1 MNNIVKPAYKGRW
14 GVINTHPHKEEFAIE
29 NLQQQEF
36 VAYCP
41 MLRKRIRH
49 ARRTHDVLRP
59 LFPSYIFVQFNTSMQ
74 NWRSI
79 LSTRGVRTLITAGE
93 RLSFLPDHFIDSLK
107 TREVSGVI
115 VRPEE
120 PYRMGQQVQMSG
132 GPFDGLIATIV
143 DMNEKD
149 RLVVLMDLLKQ
160 TVKVKV
166 DVNNVTA
173 MPSAGYAS

>member
-1 MNNIVKPAYKGRW
+1 MNNIARPVNEGSW
-14 GVINTHPHKEEFAIE
+14 GVINTHPHKEDFAIE

-36 VAYCP
+36 VVYCP
-41 MLRKRIRH
+41 MMRKRIRH

-59 LFPSYIFVQFNTSMQ
+59 LFPSYIFVQLDPSIQ

-79 LSTRGVRTLITAGE
+79 LSTRCVRTLITAGE

-107 TREVSGVI
+107 SREVDGAI

-120 PYRMGQQVQMSG
+120 PYRIGQQVQMSG
-132 GPFDGLIATIV
+132 GPFDGFIATIV

-166 DVNNVTA
+166 DVNNITTVL
-173 MPSAGYAS
+173 SAGYVG